1 MIWGDVVCM
10 GVRTCKLRT
19 QPKTLAVQ
27 YQVYLDTSL
36 PILSFQARL
45 SCVVP
50 D

>member
-1 MIWGDVVCM
+1 MHG
-10 GVRTCKLRT
+10 RTHLQAP